1 MTRYFVIR
9 LTFMLHHNADTLELI
24 AGGLKMRYPT
34 ALSLVIVALCASGAV
49 GAGDI
54 YCNNQGRDCSD
65 RPSPNATVVHISST
79 PASVSNPPAPAE
91 SSPKAPA
98 PAESSADARLK
109 DNATRQAV
117 QKDVAATRAEQC
129 KQAQDKY
136 QKAVAARRV
145 YRLNKAGEREYL
157 SDAEMEQARVDAR
170 LEVDRTCGSPAS

>member
-1 MTRYFVIR
+1 
-9 LTFMLHHNADTLELI
+9 
-24 AGGLKMRYPT
+24 MRYPT
-34 ALSLVIVALCASGAV
+34 ALSLVIAALCASGAV

-65 RPSPNATVVHISST
+65 RPSPNATVVHINST
-79 PASVSNPPAPAE
+79 PSTGGNESAPPPDSGA
-91 SSPKAPA
+91 KA

-117 QKDVAATRAEQC
+117 QKDVAASRAEQC
-129 KQAQDKY
+129 KQAQDTY
-136 QKAVAARRV
+136 QKTIAARRV

-157 SDAEMEQARVDAR
+157 SDAEMEQARVNAR